1 MERYSIEK
9 TIGEGSYG
17 RALLVRDRE
26 TEKRCVMKRVSLSR
40 LDTKARAEAEQEAKL
55 LARLRHP
62 NIVGYVESFTQRK
75 TQRGDGPTLC
85 IVMEFCD
92 GGDLEAHLKRRRG
105 KLLPEHAVLDLFVQV
120 CLALRHVHDK
130 RVLHRDLKTA
140 NVFLTRRDIVKLVR
154 PPAHAPQKQRLAAP
168 TLRRPSSA

>member
-75 TQRGDGPTLC
+75 TARGDGPTLC

-140 NVFLTRRDIVKLVR
+140 NVFLMRACEGDGVNRERFSVE
-154 PPAHAPQKQRLAAP
+154 
-168 TLRRPSSA
+168 